1 MFNFFPE
8 LLNYGFFAPFILR
21 LALSGILI
29 YETIKILQTEN
40 INWLLKILNI
50 IGFLSGLLILLGLY
64 TQIVTLVV
72 IAHTLINRESKS
84 QKILI
89 IAIAL
94 SLLLTGASAFALDWP
109 L

>member
-8 LLNYGFFAPFILR
+8 LLNYDFFAPTILR
-21 LALSGILI
+21 LALGGILI
-29 YETIKILQTEN
+29 YETIKILQAEN

-50 IGFLSGLLILLGLY
+50 IGFLSGLLIILGLY
-64 TQIVTLVV
+64 TQIVALVV
-72 IAHTLINRESKS
+72 IARTLISHESKA

-89 IAIAL
+89 TAIAL
-94 SLLLTGASAFALDWP
+94 SLLLTGASAIALDWP